1 LPVNE
6 TEEQDAT
13 FLPKLGQKYT
23 NGYPLKRRW
32 GDVHMDKRVQKA
44 SGIAIQE
51 SASLFAAFSNAS
63 AIGLALCDKQ
73 LRYQAINSALAAMN
87 GVPAKMH
94 LGNSVHDI
102 LGDVA
107 AEVEPSLRRVFV
119 TGQAV
124 LLHDLRAKLP
134 TRTKPG
140 SWIRDY
146 FPIKDAGGRVQQVG
160 SLIVEVTAQRKLEEL
175 FCEPTRELPHTKTRE
190 NWWLSRE
197 LHNSV
202 NQYHATLATSLDRL
216 IRQPE
221 KSTERYARSVEL
233 LNQRIVTLQTLASVA
248 ACRFPIDNNTS
259 RDRIA

>member
-1 LPVNE
+1 MA
-6 TEEQDAT
+6 D
-13 FLPKLGQKYT
+13 
-23 NGYPLKRRW
+23 
-32 GDVHMDKRVQKA
+32 MDKRAHKG

-87 GVPAKMH
+87 GFPAKTH
-94 LGNSVHDI
+94 LGNSVYDI

-107 AEVEPSLRRVFV
+107 AEVEPLLHRVFV

-124 LLHDLRAKLP
+124 LLHDLRATLP

-140 SWIRDY
+140 YWIRDY
-146 FPIKDAGGRVQQVG
+146 FPIKDVEGRVQQVG
-160 SLIVEVTAQRKLEEL
+160 TLIVEVTAQRKLEQ
-175 FCEPTRELPHTKTRE
+175 FFREPDSELPHTKTKE

-202 NQYHATLATSLDRL
+202 NQYHQTLATSLDRL
-216 IRQPE
+216 IHQPE
-221 KSTERYARSVEL
+221 KSTELYAQSVES
-233 LNQRIVTLQTLASVA
+233 LNQRIVSLQTLASVA

-259 RDRIA
+259 RDRID

>member
-1 LPVNE
+1 MS
-6 TEEQDAT
+6 D
-13 FLPKLGQKYT
+13 
-23 NGYPLKRRW
+23 
-32 GDVHMDKRVQKA
+32 MDKRVHQG

-87 GVPAKMH
+87 GVPARTH

-107 AEVEPSLRRVFV
+107 AEVEPLLRRVFV

-124 LLHDLRAKLP
+124 LLHDLRGTLP

-140 SWIRDY
+140 YWIRDY
-146 FPIKDAGGRVQQVG
+146 FPIQDAKGRVQQVG
-160 SLIVEVTAQRKLEEL
+160 TLIVEVTAQRKLEE
-175 FCEPTRELPHTKTRE
+175 FFREPASELPHTKTD

-216 IRQPE
+216 IQQPE
-221 KSTERYARSVEL
+221 KSTELYAQSVEL
-233 LNQRIVTLQTLASVA
+233 LNQRIVSLQTLASVA
-248 ACRFPIDNNTS
+248 SCRLAIDNNTS
-259 RDRIA
+259 CDRID